1 MNKYLMLSAAAV
13 MASTTANAGT
23 FVHSFTFGT
32 SGGGAYC
39 DGGNVYSSGTNI
51 WAWQHTNNNCSGG
64 VSYGQGLVGKNS
76 VTGKSADM
84 SDGLYGNSAFT
95 LNYVLPAKLK
105 NGKPW
110 SLWCQFSGTTSF
122 NCNSG
127 VLTSVVAGHKGNK
140 STSSGLKALLQLH
153 KSAKRG

>member
-64 VSYGQGLVGKNS
+64 VSYGQGLVGKNT

-95 LNYVLPAKLK
+95 LNYVLPSKLK

-127 VLTSVVAGHKGNK
+127 VLTSVAGHKGNK
-140 STSSGLKALLQLH
+140 STSSGLKALIQLH